1 MVHRQEQDTALIC
14 KSIHLQ
20 GRALRNETVECVL
33 ETEAKGGGLE
43 AIIPLISGE
52 RVQKAWETG
61 DVDAAPMM
69 VGQSIGLIHSVPT
82 CAELLDGMAAE
93 AEARIGAVHKQIQG

>member
-1 MVHRQEQDTALIC
+1 LIC

-20 GRALRNETVECVL
+20 GRALRNETVECIL

-43 AIIPLISGE
+43 EIIPLVSGE
-52 RVQKAWETG
+52 RVLKASHTG
-61 DVDAAPMM
+61 DVNAAPMK

-82 CAELLDGMAAE
+82 CAELLKDMMEE
-93 AEARIGAVHKQIQG
+93 AVGQIRNVQDNTQC